1 MGRAIVRSAEVWRL
15 AARQHGVVSRRQ
27 LLAAG
32 LNDAAIAHR
41 CSTGRLH
48 KVRHGVYAVGRPE
61 LTRAGELMAA
71 VLVGGS
77 FAVLSHRAAAEIYS
91 LVAGTADPIEITVP
105 AERRARQRGLRT
117 HRRDL
122 SPHERAT
129 HGGLP
134 LTAPA
139 CTLIDLASTLPER
152 DLETAV
158 NQADKLDL
166 IDPESLRA
174 ELERTPRRTGK
185 ATLRRLLDRATFTLT
200 DSELE
205 RRFLPVARAAGLS
218 PPLTQ
223 QWIRGFR
230 VDFLWPEL
238 GLVVETDGLRY
249 HRTALAQE
257 RDRARDQAMTAAGL
271 TVLRFTHGQ
280 VRYEPRRVKA
290 TLAATARRLK
300 ELRTIP

>member
-1 MGRAIVRSAEVWRL
+1 M
-15 AARQHGVVSRRQ
+15 
-27 LLAAG
+27 
-32 LNDAAIAHR
+32 
-41 CSTGRLH
+41 
-48 KVRHGVYAVGRPE
+48 RHGVYAVGRPE
-61 LTRAGELMAA
+61 ITRAGELMAA
-71 VLVGGS
+71 VLAGGS
-77 FAVLSHRAAAEIYS
+77 LAALSHRAAAEMYS
-91 LVAGTADPIEITVP
+91 LIAGIADPIEITVP
-105 AERRARQRGLRT
+105 AERRARQRGIRI

-122 SPHERAT
+122 LSHETIAR
-129 HGGLP
+129 GGLP

-139 CTLIDLASTLPER
+139 CTLVDLATVLPEPE
-152 DLETAV
+152 LEAVV

-166 IDPESLRA
+166 IHPESLRA
-174 ELERTPRRTGK
+174 ELERIPRRAGK
-185 ATLRRLLDRATFTLT
+185 GTLRRLLDRATFTLT

-205 RRFLPVARAAGLS
+205 RRFLPLAQAAGLG

-249 HRTALAQE
+249 HRTAFAQS

-280 VRYEPRRVKA
+280 IHYEPCSVKA
-290 TLAATARRLK
+290 TLAATARRLNVH
-300 ELRTIP
+300 RNFP